1 MDTNSNNVIETR
13 SLSFSFRKN
22 LVLDN
27 LNIKIPRNSIY
38 GLIGRN
44 GAGKTTIIKLLVGL
58 LSVPKKTVYYYGKD
72 FSDNQVEIMRFV
84 GCLIENPSL
93 YNDLTCIEH
102 FVYLNY
108 FYNMD
113 NSRIEEVLKMVGLW
127 QDREKKAKYLSLG
140 MKQRLGIGMAL
151 FHNPDIII
159 LDEPMNGLD
168 PLGIYE
174 FRSILEMLKA
184 QNKTIIISSH
194 MLSEVEKICTHIGII
209 DNCRLVFQDDISYLN
224 KQGLETLFFD
234 LIK

>member
-1 MDTNSNNVIETR
+1 MDNNIIIETR
-13 SLSFSFRKN
+13 NLSFSFGKKV
-22 LVLDN
+22 VLDN
-27 LNIKIPRNSIY
+27 LNIQIPRNSIY

-72 FSDNQVEIMRFV
+72 FSDNQVEIMRCV
-84 GCLIENPSL
+84 GCLIENPAL
-93 YNDLTCIEH
+93 YNDLTCVEH

-127 QDREKKAKYLSLG
+127 QERGKKAKFLSLG

-151 FHNPDIII
+151 FHSPDIII

-168 PLGIYE
+168 PLGIYK
-174 FRSILEMLKA
+174 FRSIVEMLKA
-184 QNKTIIISSH
+184 QNKTVIISSH
-194 MLSEVEKICTHIGII
+194 MLSEVEKTCTHIGII
-209 DNCRLVFQDDISYLN
+209 DSCRLVFQDNISYMN

-234 LIK
+234 MIK